1 MVDKAGG
8 HKWLQQIGK
17 ILKKQEG
24 VRLTKEGRQQ
34 KKCKH
39 CDMNKYSDTSEKLA
53 RRAEKFKLPNAN
65 IYLAQ

>member
-17 ILKKQEG
+17 ILEKEEG

-34 KKCKH
+34 
-39 CDMNKYSDTSEKLA
+39 EKA
-53 RRAEKFKLPNAN
+53 
-65 IYLAQ
+65 